1 MQKMK
6 LLAAVSSHHIF
17 TGWTKSKI
25 WDHEASPQSPERP
38 VTAIS
43 GRRPCPGI
51 KLMNHQLP
59 IILRTEDASSIRNLY
74 VIKENGNGVLVN
86 TISMG

>member
-6 LLAAVSSHHIF
+6 PLAAVSSHHIF

-25 WDHEASPQSPERP
+25 WDHEA